1 MNLKFSIFV
10 LSLLVFFGFAQASYA
25 QTASAGSVQR
35 VVYLG
40 QEDLKEVDVQA
51 LRNAA
56 EIMDASRP
64 DLAGEIRKAAEIIAN

>member
-1 MNLKFSIFV
+1 MNIKSFIFV
-10 LSLLVFFGFAQASYA
+10 FFLLALFGFTQASYA
-25 QTASAGSVQR
+25 QTASTGSIQR

-51 LRNAA
+51 LRSAA
-56 EIMDASRP
+56 EIMDATRP